1 MPPGFVKRRSMD
13 KRTLPNEVLLGEVA
27 AVLRD
32 GREAVIIPS
41 GNSML
46 PFIRGGV
53 DRVTIRRQADVAVG
67 DIVLVQAGERY
78 LLHRIVAREGD
89 ALTLMG
95 DGNLAGT
102 ERCTVTDVLGTVT
115 EIIRPSGRR
124 RAPGR
129 ARLWRALKPVRRYL
143 LAIYKRL
150 FIRNT
155 I

>member
-1 MPPGFVKRRSMD
+1 MD
-13 KRTLPNEVLLGEVA
+13 KRTLPNEFLLGEVA

-32 GREAVIIPS
+32 GREAVIIPT

-53 DRVTIRRQADVAVG
+53 DRVALRACPEAAVG
-67 DIVLVQAGERY
+67 DIVLVNIDGRY
-78 LLHRIVAREGD
+78 ILHRVIAREGD

-102 ERCTVTDVLGTVT
+102 ERCSAADVLGAVS
-115 EIIRPSGRR
+115 EIIRPFGRR
-124 RAPGR
+124 RAPGH
-129 ARLWRALKPVRRYL
+129 ARLWRFLKPVRRYL
-143 LAIYKRL
+143 LGIYRRL
-150 FIRNT
+150 FKTNT

>member
-1 MPPGFVKRRSMD
+1 MD

-53 DRVTIRRQADVAVG
+53 DRVVLRRTDDVTVG
-67 DIVLVQAGERY
+67 DIVLVHTGGRY
-78 LLHRIVAREGD
+78 ILHRLIARDGD

-95 DGNLAGT
+95 DGNLQGT
-102 ERCTVTDVLGTVT
+102 ESCTTADVVGTVT
-115 EIIRPSGRR
+115 AVIRPSGREQT
-124 RAPGR
+124 PGKG
-129 ARLWRALKPVRRYL
+129 RLWRILKPLRRYL
-143 LAIYKRL
+143 LAIYRRL
-150 FIRNT
+150 I
-155 I
+155 